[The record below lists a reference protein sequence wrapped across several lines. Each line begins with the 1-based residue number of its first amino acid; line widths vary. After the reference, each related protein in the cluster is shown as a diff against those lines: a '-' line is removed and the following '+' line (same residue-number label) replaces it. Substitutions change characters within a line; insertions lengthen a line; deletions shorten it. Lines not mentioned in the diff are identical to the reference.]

1 MEKSGF
7 AVVVLLRFSAI
18 MMGLAVIAVFMPA
31 SWVEETH
38 RWLGIGDFPEGPIT
52 FYLARS
58 LSAFYVIYGG
68 LLWLVSLD
76 LERYYKVALYI
87 IYAGLAFGPVVLFI
101 DLSAGMPLYWTCF
114 EGPLIALFSI
124 VLLVLLRKSRG

>member
-1 MEKSGF
+1 
-7 AVVVLLRFSAI
+7 
-18 MMGLAVIAVFMPA
+18 MMGIAVIAVFMPA
-31 SWVEETH
+31 SWIEETH
-38 RWLGIGDFPEGPIT
+38 RWLGLGVLPKGPIT

-76 LERYYKVALYI
+76 LERYYNVALYL
-87 IYAGLAFGPVVLFI
+87 IYAGLVFGPVVLFT
-101 DLSAGMPLYWTCF
+101 DLSAGMPFYWTCF

-124 VLLVLLRKSRG
+124 VLLVLLRKSRS